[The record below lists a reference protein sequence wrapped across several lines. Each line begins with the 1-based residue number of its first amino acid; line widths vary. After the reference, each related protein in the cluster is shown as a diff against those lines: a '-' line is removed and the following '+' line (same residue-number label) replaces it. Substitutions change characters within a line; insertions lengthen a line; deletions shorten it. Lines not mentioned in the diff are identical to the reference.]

1 MTNPNARFDGSI
13 PGIYDR
19 HLGPFL
25 FEPYAR
31 DLVSR
36 LPVPA
41 PPRVLE
47 IACGTGIVTA
57 ALCSTLPAH
66 TELVATDLNEAMI
79 ALARNR
85 LGGAPNVT
93 WRTADASALPFQ
105 DTEFDLVVCQ
115 FGLMFFPDKL
125 AAVREFRRVLRRSG
139 RLLLNVWDSLAE
151 NPIGRIAHETISAF
165 FPGNPPDFFQVPYGL
180 ADRSLLGRLIR
191 DGGFEEVR
199 LEVVSL
205 EGTSESARHAAYGLL
220 HGNPMSAAL
229 RERGVSDSGPLVEA
243 LTAALA
249 AAGGSAPLRLPMR
262 AIVIEG
268 RAV

>member
-1 MTNPNARFDGSI
+1 MDPNARFDGSI

-19 HLGPFL
+19 HLGPLF

-31 DLVSR
+31 ALVSR

-47 IACGTGIVTA
+47 VACGTGILTA
-57 ALCSTLPAH
+57 ALCSMLPAH
-66 TELVATDLNEAMI
+66 TELVATDLNDAMI

-85 LGGAPNVT
+85 LGVPPNLT

-105 DTEFDLVVCQ
+105 DAEFDLVICQ

-125 AAVREFRRVLRRSG
+125 AAAREFRRVLHRSG
-139 RLLLNVWDSLAE
+139 RVLLNVWDSLAE
-151 NPIGRIAHETISAF
+151 NPIGRIAHETIASF
-165 FPGNPPDFFQVPYGL
+165 FPGNPPDFFEVPFGL
-180 ADRSLLGRLIR
+180 ADRSLLRRLIR
-191 DGGFEEVR
+191 DAGFEDLR
-199 LEVVSL
+199 LEVIRL
-205 EGTSESARHAAYGLL
+205 EGIAESARHAAYGLL
-220 HGNPMSAAL
+220 HGNPLSMAL
-229 RERGVSDSGPLVEA
+229 RERGVNDSGPLLEA

-249 AAGGSAPLRLPMR
+249 AAGGNAPLRLPMQ
-262 AIVIEG
+262 AVVIEG